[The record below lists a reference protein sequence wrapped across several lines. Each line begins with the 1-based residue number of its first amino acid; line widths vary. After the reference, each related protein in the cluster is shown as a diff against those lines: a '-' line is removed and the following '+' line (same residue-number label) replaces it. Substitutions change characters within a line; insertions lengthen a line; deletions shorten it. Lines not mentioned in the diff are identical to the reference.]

1 MQSVKVRRRGI
12 SAEQAAEAVKSGLGG
27 GYEVQAGG
35 DGAVQV
41 RKGLA
46 RAKVSLRGE
55 QGGTVFDVSG
65 EGVGVL
71 PLLSIITKMINDR
84 GIARR
89 TAAAIGQA
97 EAFRDNG

>member
-1 MQSVKVRRRGI
+1 MQSVKVRRKGI
-12 SAEQAAEAVKSGLGG
+12 SGEQAAEAIKSGLGG
-27 GYEVQAGG
+27 GYQVQADG
-35 DGAVQV
+35 DGTVQV

-55 QGGTVFDVSG
+55 PGGTVFDVSG
-65 EGVGVL
+65 EGISVL
-71 PLLSIITKMINDR
+71 PLLSVTTRMINDR

>member
-12 SAEQAAEAVKSGLGG
+12 SAEQAAEAIRDGLGG
-27 GYEVQAGG
+27 GYEVQTG
-35 DGAVQV
+35 DDGTVHV
-41 RKGLA
+41 RKRLA

-65 EGVGVL
+65 EGLSIL
-71 PLLSIITKMINDR
+71 PLLSATAKMINDR

-89 TAAAIGQA
+89 TATAIGQA
-97 EAFRDNG
+97 AAFHDNG